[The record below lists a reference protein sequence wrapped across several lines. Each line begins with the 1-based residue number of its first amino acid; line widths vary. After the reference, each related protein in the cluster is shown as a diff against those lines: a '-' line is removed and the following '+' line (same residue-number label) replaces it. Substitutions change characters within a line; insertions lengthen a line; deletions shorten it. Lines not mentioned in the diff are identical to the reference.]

1 MTMDFTG
8 KAVFVTGASRGI
20 GEYIAY
26 EFASLGADVAL
37 LAKSTKD
44 QPHRVFE
51 GTIEETA
58 ANVEKYGVRVLALSG
73 DVSHEDD
80 VQAAYETTMREFGRC
95 DVLVNNAAV
104 SYVAPFLEITPK
116 RWQILLAVNVFGPVL
131 TCRAFLPQM
140 LERGDGRIVNISS
153 GAGRMPENP
162 EAMATN
168 RPGGGATGGLSLGEA
183 SFGDAGQG
191 LGDSLLA
198 YGTSKAA
205 LNRFTVGLAQEVRGK
220 GVGVNGLEVGAVTP
234 AFRYTLPNADYSTN
248 ELPEAPAQ
256 LVTWLADQP
265 PELTGNIFDQGT
277 IIGDLRAKGIVRPK
291 VDPT

>member
-1 MTMDFTG
+1 MAGFAG
-8 KAVFVTGASRGI
+8 KVVFVTGASRGI

-37 LAKSTKD
+37 MAKSTTAA
-44 QPHRVFE
+44 PHRVFE
-51 GTIEETA
+51 GTIESTA
-58 ANVEKYGVRVLALSG
+58 ERVRSYGVAALEIQG

-80 VQAAYETTMREFGRC
+80 VERAFEETMDRFGRC

-104 SYVAPFLEITPK
+104 SYVGPFLEVSNK
-116 RWQILLAVNVFGPVL
+116 RWQILLAVNVLGPVML
-131 TCRAFLPQM
+131 AKAFVPQM

-153 GAGRMPENP
+153 GGGRIDQDTSGMD
-162 EAMATN
+162 T
-168 RPGGGATGGLSLGEA
+168 GAETVDSRFGQA
-183 SFGDAGQG
+183 SFGESGQG

-205 LNRFTVGLAQEVRGK
+205 LNRFTVGLARELRGK
-220 GVGVNGLEVGAVTP
+220 GIGVNALEVGAATP
-234 AFRYTLPNADYSTN
+234 AYRYTLPNADYSKN

-256 LVTWLADQP
+256 LTTWLAAQP
-265 PELTGNIFDQGT
+265 PEFTAHILDQSVLLP
-277 IIGDLRAKGIVRPK
+277 DLRAKGLVRPK